1 MPGTGPGMTGPVS
14 RRPRP
19 DMAAFGAQP
28 EPSSSPLARAATA
41 AAFLVALFMALLGI
55 ANSSPKFWIVPTV
68 GPFDSEWIRPVVLG
82 CSVFIVL
89 ATKGFA
95 RHLQARNPSRA
106 RLGLLIDLVLLA
118 AAFWCFWRYYVDV
131 SEIEE
136 GLFDFE
142 PVHPVVAL
150 VGSAVFIVICW
161 RVWGGP
167 LAICGIV
174 ALFYFFSGEHWP
186 WIFRT
191 APIVFLDTAEDLWF
205 NLNDGILGTLM
216 GILIFT
222 VFPFVLLGTM
232 LEQMGG
238 GRSLIKLAFH
248 ATRNFRGGP
257 AHAAILASGLF
268 GTMSGGAVT
277 NVVATGVIT
286 IPMIKRRGF
295 SPAFAGGVEATASS
309 AGQIM
314 PPIMGAAALVMADF
328 TGLSYLTIIVA
339 ALVPALAYYA
349 SLFASVV
356 FESRRLGVEAVPD
369 MDDDFAVAPQDF
381 VNLAMILIPVAV
393 VVFTLLAGFSP
404 AGAGM
409 LAMYSVV
416 VLSFLNPE
424 VRRDPFRI
432 VRALVRGAETHASLL
447 MAIGVVGIVVAVLGA
462 TGLPNDFAQLVGQ
475 ATGTQLFL
483 TLAVAAVAALM
494 LGMGMPTLPAYL
506 TIILILGPSMQ
517 SLGLS
522 VLTAHLFVFY
532 FGVASSITPPVAVAA
547 YAAASISGG
556 APLLTSVY
564 AMRIGL
570 VKFVVPFI
578 FAFYPVMLIVP
589 ESGADFDALA
599 FASIIF
605 RMLVVIYLVSSAVIA
620 FDRRRLPW
628 WEIAVRLA
636 FALGA
641 LLPEPAIH
649 WPATGAAFA
658 YIAWHHMKF
667 SARRDEA
674 V

>member
-1 MPGTGPGMTGPVS
+1 MASLGARPEAS
-14 RRPRP
+14 R
-19 DMAAFGAQP
+19 
-28 EPSSSPLARAATA
+28 SPAGRAVAA
-41 AAFLVALFMALLGI
+41 AAFAVALFMALLGI
-55 ANSSPKFWIVPTV
+55 ANSSPKFWFVPTV
-68 GPFDSEWIRPVVLG
+68 GPFDSEWIRPVFLG

-89 ATKGFA
+89 SAKGFA
-95 RHLQARNPSRA
+95 RHFAARNPARV
-106 RLGLLIDLVLLA
+106 RLGLSIDLALLA

-131 SEIEE
+131 SEIGE
-136 GLFDFE
+136 GLFDFD
-142 PVHPVVAL
+142 PIHPIVAL
-150 VGSAVFIVICW
+150 LGAAVFIVICW
-161 RVWGGP
+161 KVWGAP
-167 LAICGIV
+167 LAICGVV
-174 ALFYFFSGEHWP
+174 ALIYFFSGEHWP

-191 APIVFLDTAEDLWF
+191 APIVFVDTAEDLWF

-248 ATRNFRGGP
+248 VTRNFRGGP

-286 IPMIKRRGF
+286 IPMIKKRGF

-349 SLFASVV
+349 SLFTSVV

-369 MDDDFAVAPQDF
+369 MDDDLTVTAQDF

-393 VVFTLLAGFSP
+393 VILTLLRGFSP

-424 VRRDPFRI
+424 IRRHPLKI
-432 VRALVRGAETHASLL
+432 VTALVRGAETHASLL

-483 TLAVAAVAALM
+483 TLAAAAFAALM

-517 SLGLS
+517 NLGLS

-532 FGVASSITPPVAVAA
+532 FGVASSITPPVAIAA

-556 APLLTSVY
+556 APLITSVY

-589 ESGADFDALA
+589 ESGVAFDSLA
-599 FASIIF
+599 FGSIIF
-605 RMLVVIYLVSSAVIA
+605 RMLVAIYLVSSSVIA

-628 WEIAVRLA
+628 WEIALRLA
-636 FALGA
+636 LALGV
-641 LLPEPAIH
+641 LLLDPAIH
-649 WPATGAAFA
+649 WPVTGLAFL
-658 YIAWHHMKF
+658 YLGWHYFRF
-667 SARRDEA
+667 SARRRA
-674 V
+674 G

>member
-1 MPGTGPGMTGPVS
+1 MSGPADRS
-14 RRPRP
+14 EAPRSP
-19 DMAAFGAQP
+19 MAK
-28 EPSSSPLARAATA
+28 AAKA
-41 AAFLVALFMALLGI
+41 AAFPVALFMALLGI

-68 GPFDSEWIRPVVLG
+68 GPFDSEWMRPVVLA

-89 ATKGFA
+89 STRGFA
-95 RHLQARNPSRA
+95 QDFAARNSPHV
-106 RLGLLIDLVLLA
+106 RLGALIDLVLAA

-142 PVHPVVAL
+142 LIHPIIAL
-150 VGSAVFIVICW
+150 VGSGVFIVICW
-161 RVWGGP
+161 KLWGAP
-167 LAICGIV
+167 LAICGV
-174 ALFYFFSGEHWP
+174 AALVYFFSGEYWP
-186 WIFRT
+186 WIFKT
-191 APIVFLDTAEDLWF
+191 APIIFVDTAEDLWF

-248 ATRNFRGGP
+248 VTRNFRGGP

-328 TGLSYLTIIVA
+328 TGLSYLTIIAA
-339 ALVPALAYYA
+339 ALVPALAYYT

-356 FESRRLGVEAVPD
+356 FEARRLGVEAVPD
-369 MDDDFAVAPQDF
+369 MDSDFTVTTQDF
-381 VNLAMILIPVAV
+381 INLAMILIPVAV
-393 VVFTLLAGFSP
+393 VIFTLLRGFSP

-409 LAMYSVV
+409 LAMYSVI

-424 VRRDPFRI
+424 IRRNPLKI
-432 VRALVRGAETHASLL
+432 VTALARGAETQASLL

-462 TGLPNDFAQLVGQ
+462 TGLPNDFAQVVGQ

-483 TLAVAAVAALM
+483 TLAVAAFAALM

-517 SLGLS
+517 TLGIS

-556 APLLTSVY
+556 SPLITSVY

-589 ESGADFDALA
+589 ESGVAFDAPS
-599 FASIIF
+599 FASIVF
-605 RMLVVIYLVSSAVIA
+605 RMLVVIYLVSGSVIA
-620 FDRRRLPW
+620 FDRRRLPL
-628 WEIAVRLA
+628 WEIALRLVL
-636 FALGA
+636 ALA
-641 LLPEPAIH
+641 VLAMDPMVH
-649 WPATGAAFA
+649 WPATGSAFL
-658 YIAWHHMKF
+658 YLGWHYLKF
-667 SARRDEA
+667 STPPSAAR
-674 V
+674 

>member
-1 MPGTGPGMTGPVS
+1 MVAPDPQTEK
-14 RRPRP
+14 RRSPI
-19 DMAAFGAQP
+19 DIAVKTAAFA
-28 EPSSSPLARAATA
+28 
-41 AAFLVALFMALLGI
+41 VALFMALLGI
-55 ANSSPKFWIVPTV
+55 ANSSPKFWFVPTV
-68 GPFDSEWIRPVVLG
+68 GPFDSEWIRPVILA

-89 ATKGFA
+89 AGKGFT
-95 RHLQARNPSRA
+95 RHYLAKESSRA
-106 RLGLLIDLVLLA
+106 WIGFLIDAALIA
-118 AAFWCFWRYYVDV
+118 AAYWCFWRYFVDV

-142 PVHPVVAL
+142 LIHPVVAL
-150 VGSAVFIVICW
+150 TGAAVFIVIAW
-161 RVWGGP
+161 KVWGAP

-174 ALFYFFSGEHWP
+174 AIIYFFTGEYWP
-186 WIFRT
+186 WIFKT
-191 APIVFLDTAEDLWF
+191 APIVFVDTAEDLWF

-295 SPAFAGGVEATASS
+295 NSAFAGGVEATASS

-349 SLFASVV
+349 SLFASVI
-356 FESRRLGVEAVPD
+356 FEARRLGVEAVPD
-369 MDDDFAVAPQDF
+369 MDSDLTVTPQDF
-381 VNLAMILIPVAV
+381 VNLIMILIPVAV
-393 VVFTLLAGFSP
+393 VIFTLLQGFSP

-409 LAMYSVV
+409 LAMYSVI

-424 VRRDPFRI
+424 IRRQPWKI
-432 VRALVRGAETHASLL
+432 VAALARGAETHASLL
-447 MAIGVVGIVVAVLGA
+447 MAVGVVGIVVAVLGA
-462 TGLPNDFAQLVGQ
+462 TGLPNDFAQVVSQ

-483 TLAVAAVAALM
+483 TLFVAAIAALM

-556 APLLTSVY
+556 PPLLTAVY

-589 ESGADFDALA
+589 ESGVTFDNLA

-605 RMLVVIYLVSSAVIA
+605 RMLIVIYLVSSSVIA
-620 FDRRRLPW
+620 FDRRRLPP
-628 WEIAVRLA
+628 WEIAVRLGL
-636 FALGA
+636 ALGV
-641 LLPEPAIH
+641 LLLDPAIH
-649 WPATGAAFA
+649 WPAIGVAFV
-658 YIAWHHMKF
+658 YLGWHYLRF
-667 SARRDEA
+667 SAKPA
-674 V
+674 AAA